1 MPRPARRRAFTVIAV
16 PATLVLVWDVAP
28 AEIQEGLIGYH
39 AKGLQRINAPRPDCA
54 QMLPLVPKIE
64 HVRELLT
71 GTQSAQGQAPIVE
84 QVLRV
89 VILVAEDP
97 QTVPVGTRELV
108 QVASVPASERV
119 INRGGELV
127 LRAALIEHAS
137 AGVRG
142 DGLAEFGDDAVGD
155 RGHGHAALPC

>member
-1 MPRPARRRAFTVIAV
+1 MRSPLQDARPTRTPSDDCSTHVLTRLRAPSRKSRVRSSLAISAPALKERWQIGVRMPRPARRRAFTVIAV

-28 AEIQEGLIGYH
+28 AEIRGGLIRYH
-39 AKGLQRINAPRPDCA
+39 AKGLQRINAPRPNCA

-64 HVRELLT
+64 HVCELLT
-71 GTQSAQGQAPIVE
+71 GTQSAQGHAPVVE

-108 QVASVPASERV
+108 Q
-119 INRGGELV
+119 
-127 LRAALIEHAS
+127 
-137 AGVRG
+137 
-142 DGLAEFGDDAVGD
+142 
-155 RGHGHAALPC
+155 